1 MSIAETLTNWAGNI
15 TFGARQVHRP
25 TSIDELRRLVAA
37 SDRIR
42 AIGTV
47 HSFSPIAD
55 SQGDVVSVLGLPP
68 TVDISTEHS
77 TVTVAAGVRY
87 GDLALRLREVGLAV
101 HNLASLPHI
110 SVAGACAT
118 GTHGSGDRNG
128 NLSTAVSAI
137 ELVTA
142 DGELVVVRRDSDER
156 FPGMVVALGE
166 LGVVTHV
173 TLDLVPAFELRQYLY
188 DDLPLEQVSEHL
200 DDIFGNGYSVS
211 LFTDWRGPLINQ
223 VWVKRHGALVDGPW
237 LGATP
242 ADSARHPVP
251 GMPVENCTQQLGVP
265 GPSHERLPHFRLEF
279 TPSSGEELQAE
290 YLVAR
295 EHAVEALDAVF
306 QMRDRVAPV
315 LQISEIRTIAA
326 DDLWLSPSYRRDS
339 VAIHFTWVKD
349 VDAVLPVIAEVEE
362 RLAPFEPR
370 PHWGKLFGVDPD
382 VLRGGTTILLGS
394 LVTTFS
400 RHTSRATGSVS
411 IRRVAVGRSNPTVQ
425 R

>member
-1 MSIAETLTNWAGNI
+1 MSLAETLTNWAGNF
-15 TFGARQVHRP
+15 TFGARRVHRP
-25 TSIDELRRLVAA
+25 TSIDELRWLVAE

-55 SQGDVVSVLGLPP
+55 SAGDLVSVMQLPP

-118 GTHGSGDRNG
+118 GTHGSGDANG

-142 DGELVVVRRDSDER
+142 DGELVVLRRGVDEQ
-156 FPGMVVALGE
+156 FPGAVVALGE
-166 LGVVTHV
+166 LGVVTRV
-173 TLDLVPAFELRQYLY
+173 TLDLVPAFELRQYIY
-188 DDLPLEQVSEHL
+188 DDLPLEQVGEHL
-200 DDIFGNGYSVS
+200 HDIFGNGYSVS
-211 LFTDWRGPLINQ
+211 LFTDWRGPVINQ
-223 VWVKRHGALVDGPW
+223 VWVKRHDALADGPW

-242 ADSARHPVP
+242 ADGARHPIR

-279 TPSSGEELQAE
+279 TPSSGDELQAE

-295 EHAVEALDAVF
+295 EHAIEALDAVY
-306 QMRDRVAPV
+306 QIHHRVAPV

-349 VDAVLPVIAEVEE
+349 ADAVLPVIAEVEE
-362 RLAPFEPR
+362 RLAPFQPR
-370 PHWGKLFGVDPD
+370 PHWGKLFGVDPE
-382 VLRGGTTILLGS
+382 VLRGRYERADDFQRLVRHYDPTGKFRNGLLEAY
-394 LVTTFS
+394 FP
-400 RHTSRATGSVS
+400 RDW
-411 IRRVAVGRSNPTVQ
+411 
-425 R
+425 

>member
-1 MSIAETLTNWAGNI
+1 MSLAEPLTNWAGNF
-15 TFGARQVHRP
+15 TFGARQVYRP
-25 TSIDELRRLVAA
+25 TSIDELKRLVAG

-47 HSFSPIAD
+47 HSFSRVAD
-55 SQGDVVSVLGLPP
+55 SSGDLVSVMALPQ
-68 TVDISTEHS
+68 TVDIDTDHS

-87 GDLALRLREVGLAV
+87 GDLALQLRKSGLAV

-118 GTHGSGDRNG
+118 GTHGSGDGNG

-142 DGELVVVRRDSDER
+142 DGDLVEVRRDTDER

-166 LGVVTHV
+166 LGVVTRV
-173 TLDLVPAFELRQYLY
+173 TLDVVPAFELRQYIY
-188 DDLPLEQVSEHL
+188 DDLPFDRVAGHL
-200 DDIFGNGYSVS
+200 DEIFGNGYSVS
-211 LFTDWRGPLINQ
+211 LFTDWRGELVNQ
-223 VWVKRHGALVDGPW
+223 VWVKTRDELAGERW

-242 ADSARHPVP
+242 ADAPRHPID
-251 GMPVENCTQQLGVP
+251 GMPVENCTRQLGVP

-295 EHAVEALDAVF
+295 QDAAGALDAVYHL
-306 QMRDRVAPV
+306 RERVAPV

-339 VAIHFTWVKD
+339 VAIHFTLIKD

-362 RLAPFEPR
+362 RLAPFAPR
-370 PHWGKLFGVDPD
+370 PHWGKLFGVEPE
-382 VLRGGTTILLGS
+382 VLRGRYERAADFQRLTRHYDPTGKFRNDLLEAY
-394 LVTTFS
+394 FP
-400 RHTSRATGSVS
+400 RDW
-411 IRRVAVGRSNPTVQ
+411 
-425 R
+425 